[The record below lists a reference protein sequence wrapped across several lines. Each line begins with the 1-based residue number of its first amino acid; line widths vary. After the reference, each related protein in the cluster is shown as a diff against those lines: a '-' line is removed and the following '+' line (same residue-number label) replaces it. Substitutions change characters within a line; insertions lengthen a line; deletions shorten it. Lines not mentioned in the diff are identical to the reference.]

1 MYSVFNEEK
10 FMFRF
15 EPSLR
20 LAISVILI
28 AGLLFAPVLTTAQD
42 LVTVGSLTGGSS
54 VFVFRNTARAAKQT
68 VAAER
73 PTRTKV
79 QRQESVNRL
88 KRQYETL
95 AKTDTRRTKAQV
107 LDPKKLPSNVRT
119 LPAAQGARL
128 FAGVGEYF
136 LAQGQFEEAGQFFR
150 DALSLVATNKEANQ
164 GLSEALAMKGNQ
176 LLVADKHEFAKTV
189 FLEALKYDP
198 VNAAA
203 NFGLGE
209 VYSEL
214 NQTAEAVAVYEKSLA
229 SDQKLTEIY
238 VPLGILYY
246 QTGEI
251 AKADDLLSKALELS
265 ETSAETQYFLGLV
278 RASQNRNAD
287 ALKAFERAKKLNPNY
302 AEAFYN
308 SGEIMSRDKRFK
320 DAIPEYLKATELK
333 PKYLEAL
340 VGLGDAYYE
349 NKEFSKAVDAY
360 KRAVSL
366 KSDNWELQ
374 AALADAQREAG
385 SFNDAAGTYNLAIL
399 FMTKDP
405 NHSKARLAEF
415 HSKIGFSIGQQ
426 CDIDT
431 ARSVACRW
439 PSAIKAL
446 QAAAD
451 LTNDPIDNVNL
462 GWAYFRLAHPQAE
475 MRNMTAAM
483 PNLILAKAALEK
495 AMSGKPEVAEYALQN
510 LAAVLIDMGDQAGAI
525 SALKKLIDK
534 RPKENFLRY
543 QLGVAYFKSNDFANA
558 EKSFREAVDKEP
570 NYVAALTGLG
580 EALLA
585 RKNGK
590 ELRKVIDR
598 LKPIDAGAAARLD
611 AKAKIAR
618 L

>member
-1 MYSVFNEEK
+1 ML
-10 FMFRF
+10 RI

-20 LAISVILI
+20 FVVSAIVI
-28 AGLLFAPVLTTAQD
+28 AGLLFTPILTSAQD
-42 LVTVGSLTGGSS
+42 LVTVSSLTGGSS
-54 VFVFRNTARAAKQT
+54 VFVFRNTARAANQT
-68 VAAER
+68 VAAAR

-79 QRQESVNRL
+79 QRQESVDRL

-95 AKTDTRRTKAQV
+95 AKTDTRRTKARI

-119 LPAAQGARL
+119 LPAEQGARL

-136 LAQGQFEEAGQFFR
+136 LAQDQFEEAAQFFR
-150 DALSLVATNKEANQ
+150 DALSLVATNKEANE

-189 FLEALKYDP
+189 FLEAIKYDP
-198 VNAAA
+198 ANTAA

-214 NQTAEAVAVYEKSLA
+214 NQTAEAVAAYEKSLA
-229 SDQKLTEIY
+229 SDPKLTEIY

-251 AKADDLLSKALELS
+251 AKADNLLSKALALS
-265 ETSAETQYFLGLV
+265 ETSAETQFFLGLI
-278 RASQNRNAD
+278 RASQGRNAD
-287 ALKAFERAKKLNPNY
+287 ALSAFEKAKRMDPKY

-308 SGEIMSRDKRFK
+308 SGEILSKEKRFK
-320 DAIPEYLKATELK
+320 DAIPEYLRASELK
-333 PKYLEAL
+333 PSYLEAW

-349 NKEFSKAVDAY
+349 MKEFSNAVNAY
-360 KRAVSL
+360 KAAVKL
-366 KSDNWELQ
+366 KNDKWELL
-374 AALADAQREAG
+374 ASLADAQREAG
-385 SFNDAAGTYNLAIL
+385 LFNDASGTYNLAIF

-405 NHSKARLAEF
+405 NHSKARLADF
-415 HSKIGFSIGQQ
+415 QSKIGFSIGRQ

-462 GWAYFRLAHPQAE
+462 GWAYFRFAHPQAE

-483 PNLILAKAALEK
+483 PNLILARAALEK

-510 LAAVLIDMGDQAGAI
+510 LAAVLIDMGDQPGAI
-525 SALKKLIDK
+525 SALKKLIDM

-543 QLGVAYFKSNDFANA
+543 QLGVAYFKSNDFANS
-558 EKSFREAVDKEP
+558 EKSFREAVDSEP

-580 EALLA
+580 EALIAL
-585 RKNGK
+585 KNGK
-590 ELRKVIDR
+590 EVRKVIDH